1 MVEDDGTVWSVNKV
15 IQYDPVTLE
24 VMGVPNDPITLEV
37 VEKVIIPIPVRDEST
52 TTIRETYLRSL
63 KYFSL
68 KSEYK
73 KVVGAPPQKMTVDE
87 LIMGILD
94 KEKA

>member
-1 MVEDDGTVWSVNKV
+1 MEDDGTVWSVNKV

-24 VMGVPNDPITLEV
+24 VIGKVTVPAPI
-37 VEKVIIPIPVRDEST
+37 RDESNT
-52 TTIRETYLRSL
+52 TLRETNLRSL

-73 KVVGAPPQKMTVDE
+73 TVVGHPSQKMSVDE

>member
-1 MVEDDGTVWSVNKV
+1 MEDDGTVWSVNKV
-15 IQYDPVTLE
+15 IQYDPTTLE
-24 VMGVPNDPITLEV
+24 VIGKGIVPIH
-37 VEKVIIPIPVRDEST
+37 VRDESN

-73 KVVGAPPQKMTVDE
+73 KVVGHPSQKMSVDE

-94 KEKA
+94 KELL